1 MTSSEDFT
9 QRNEKQRK
17 TGVVRWIRR
26 IVLGLLMLLAALA
39 VTGLVYQAVA
49 TRNDRQEFPPP
60 GQLVAV
66 DGYQLH
72 INCTGEG
79 SPTVILDASGGNAS
93 PSWGLVQPEIAQ
105 STRVCAYD
113 RAGMGWSER
122 GPRPRDMNQHVA
134 ELRALLAGAGIEAP
148 RPWADWYRDG
158 AHSGH
163 RSTLWRRRVNPG
175 DESACYRDSSPATPD
190 NFGYGYF
197 RSGLPSSDDG

>member
-9 QRNEKQRK
+9 QRNEKRRK

-26 IVLGLLMLLAALA
+26 IALGLLMLLTTLA
-39 VTGLVYQAVA
+39 VTGLVYQAAA
-49 TRNDRQEFPPP
+49 TRNDRQEFPPL

-93 PSWGLVQPEIAQ
+93 PSWGLVQPDIAQ

-122 GPRPRDMNQHVA
+122 GPSPDRSS
-134 ELRALLAGAGIEAP
+134 LIE
-148 RPWADWYRDG
+148 
-158 AHSGH
+158 
-163 RSTLWRRRVNPG
+163 
-175 DESACYRDSSPATPD
+175 
-190 NFGYGYF
+190 
-197 RSGLPSSDDG
+197 